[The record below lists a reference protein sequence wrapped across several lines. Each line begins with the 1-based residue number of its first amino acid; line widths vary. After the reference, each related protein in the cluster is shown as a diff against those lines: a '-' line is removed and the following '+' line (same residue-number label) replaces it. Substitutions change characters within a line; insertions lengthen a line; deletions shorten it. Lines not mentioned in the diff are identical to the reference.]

1 MIGTET
7 KSDQTNRGTVWR
19 EKVQQIQS
27 APFELHFTGIWKYKK
42 RYICASLTT
51 PKHKTCTDKRQR
63 QCELM
68 GKSTHLKKIKPDVT

>member
-1 MIGTET
+1 MIETET
-7 KSDQTNRGTVWR
+7 KSNQTNRVTVWR

-27 APFELHFTGIWKYKK
+27 APSELQFNGIWKYKK

-51 PKHKTCTDKRQR
+51 PKHKKCTDKKQQ

-68 GKSTHLKKIKPDVT
+68 EKSTHIKNKPDVI